1 MIILKFL
8 LFLFIFGLVAIAI
21 FLLSVWQ
28 PVRSGYRRFREQG
41 SQQQQHVDE
50 NVVIDRRSPE
60 DASTKII
67 PKDEGEYVDFSE
79 E

>member
-28 PVRSGYRRFREQG
+28 QVKSGYRRFREQG
-41 SQQQQHVDE
+41 SPQQQHVAG

-60 DASTKII
+60 DASKKII

>member
-8 LFLFIFGLVAIAI
+8 IFLFIFGLVAIAI

-28 PVRSGYRRFREQG
+28 QVKSGYRRFREQG

-60 DASTKII
+60 DASKKII

>member
-8 LFLFIFGLVAIAI
+8 FFLLIFGIIAIAI

-28 PVRSGYRRFREQG
+28 QVKSGYHRFREQG
-41 SQQQQHVDE
+41 SQQQTNVDG

-60 DASTKII
+60 DASKKII

>member
-8 LFLFIFGLVAIAI
+8 FFLLIFGIIAIAI

-28 PVRSGYRRFREQG
+28 QVKSGYRRFREQG
-41 SQQQQHVDE
+41 SQQQTNVDG

-60 DASTKII
+60 DASKKII